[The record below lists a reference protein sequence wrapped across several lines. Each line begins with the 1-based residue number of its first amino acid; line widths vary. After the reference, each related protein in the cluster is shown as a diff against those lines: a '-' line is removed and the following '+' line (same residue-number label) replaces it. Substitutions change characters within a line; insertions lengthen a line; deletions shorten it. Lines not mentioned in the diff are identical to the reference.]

1 MIHVSTQLQMS
12 TTRPSVWKTGK
23 QILTA
28 VPSRDT
34 NLAVEA
40 TWSKALLSLAFQM
53 PSLPLS
59 TISVRILNAS
69 LTARMSLCLFVSA
82 RFQNLA
88 KHEVVALLWR
98 DMLMLC
104 QFERSYSTPFALLR
118 TFLFLQIQTSINVMK
133 CACKQARQSKER
145 TATIT

>member
-23 QILTA
+23 QILTD

-40 TWSKALLSLAFQM
+40 TWCKALLSLALQM

-59 TISVRILNAS
+59 TISVRILNAC
-69 LTARMSLCLFVSA
+69 LTARMSSCLFVSA

-118 TFLFLQIQTSINVMK
+118 TFFCFYKYRLPST
-133 CACKQARQSKER
+133 
-145 TATIT
+145 